1 MSEQPTRLADRPIMM
16 RLDLRVEFETPPNF
30 GGHGAPL
37 FVDRPFRRDANG
49 WPYIP
54 ASTLKGRLR
63 HECERIAQASG
74 HWVCGSPNPAHM
86 CPNYASHR
94 GEICGACAIFG
105 SPWER
110 GQLWPEDLLL
120 HEPEELA
127 RARERGED
135 APFSTVRFGVSLSR
149 RRRVAEDAR
158 LFTTE
163 LFLPG
168 VPLVFGGVW
177 EGRLTLPQL
186 VLVEAGCGAINALG
200 RGKTGGLGW
209 CRVTVKSQVQ
219 ENGAWR
225 AVREEE
231 RAEGRAAWAKIQ
243 AGSASA

>member
-1 MSEQPTRLADRPIMM
+1 MSEQPTRLVDRPIMM
-16 RLDLRVEFETPPNF
+16 QLGLRVEFETPPNV

-63 HECERIAQASG
+63 HECERLVQASG
-74 HWVCGSPNPAHM
+74 RWVCDSPNPKRM
-86 CPNYASHR
+86 CPNYLSHR
-94 GEICGACAIFG
+94 GEICAVCAIFG
-105 SPWER
+105 SPWCR
-110 GQLWPEDLLL
+110 GNIWPEELLL
-120 HEPEELA
+120 REPEELA
-127 RARERGED
+127 REREQGKE
-135 APFSTVRFGVSLSR
+135 APFSTARFGVSLSR

-168 VPLVFGGVW
+168 VPLVFGGTW
-177 EGRLTLPQL
+177 GGRLTLSQL
-186 VLVEAGCGAINALG
+186 ALVEAGCGAINALG

-209 CRVTVKSQVQ
+209 CRVTVESQVQ
-219 ENGAWR
+219 ENDAWR

-231 RAEGRAAWAKIQ
+231 RAEGRAAWA
-243 AGSASA
+243 